1 MQPPLV
7 DLPLDPGWPRAA
19 LAALSRRAGRVAPLL
34 VPLAALAAV
43 AVLMVAGSGH
53 GAITATAVLGM
64 LALVMVLRQTAA
76 LDAAR
81 RRRTQA
87 LEQEYARLEA
97 EVQRRT
103 EDLTELAK
111 HLQAVREDERS
122 RLARE
127 LHDELGA
134 LLTAA
139 KLDVARLRRSL
150 GPAAPETLARLEHLN
165 ASLDSG
171 IALKRHIIEDLRPS
185 ALDNLGLACALD
197 IQLRE
202 FAERTGVQVHS
213 ELQAAPLPDSQQITV
228 YRLVQE
234 ALTNIAKYAAARSV
248 DVDLRVAGASAR
260 VSVRDDGCGFD
271 PRTQR
276 RSAHGLMG
284 MRYRVEAAGGRLSI
298 RSAPGR
304 GTQIEAELPLHGAP
318 RRATDGAAA
327 GARA

>member
-1 MQPPLV
+1 MV
-7 DLPLDPGWPRAA
+7 SSSPRAV
-19 LAALSRRAGRVAPLL
+19 LAAVIRRATRLAPLMAPL
-34 VPLAALAAV
+34 MAPLAALAAV
-43 AVLMVAGSGH
+43 TVLTLTGTGYI
-53 GAITATAVLGM
+53 GITATALLGM
-64 LALVMVLRQTAA
+64 LALVMVLRQTAT

-81 RRRTQA
+81 RRRTEA
-87 LEQEYARLEA
+87 LELEHARLEA
-97 EVQRRT
+97 EVHRRT

-111 HLQAVREDERS
+111 HLQTVREDERS

-150 GPAAPETLARLEHLN
+150 GQAAPDTLARLEHLN

-185 ALDNLGLACALD
+185 SLDNLGLACALD

-202 FAERTGVQVHS
+202 FADRSGVQVHS
-213 ELQAAPLPDSQQITV
+213 ELQTAALSDSQQITV

-234 ALTNIAKYAAARSV
+234 ALTNIAKYAAARNV
-248 DVDLRVAGASAR
+248 RVDLRVAGEKALVR
-260 VSVRDDGCGFD
+260 VTDDGCGFD

-284 MRYRVEAAGGRLSI
+284 MRYRVEAVGGRLAI
-298 RSAPGR
+298 RSAPGH
-304 GTQIEAELPLHGAP
+304 GTQIQAELPLHE
-318 RRATDGAAA
+318 
-327 GARA
+327 ARPQGLIG